1 MISAT
6 NLLQLIILLFITL
19 IPSVLAFFLAKDK
32 GRNVALWTVL
42 GLIPF
47 LNLVFLLYFLS
58 ATNLRLE
65 DKLSEQ
71 PVQHHESSL

>member
-6 NLLQLIILLFITL
+6 NLMQLILLLFVMCVPAGL
-19 IPSVLAFFLAKDK
+19 SYFLAKDK
-32 GRNVALWTVL
+32 GRNVIKWTVL

-47 LNLVFLLYFLS
+47 LNLIFLLYFIS

-65 DKLSEQ
+65 GKLDKIIAKLDA
-71 PVQHHESSL
+71 